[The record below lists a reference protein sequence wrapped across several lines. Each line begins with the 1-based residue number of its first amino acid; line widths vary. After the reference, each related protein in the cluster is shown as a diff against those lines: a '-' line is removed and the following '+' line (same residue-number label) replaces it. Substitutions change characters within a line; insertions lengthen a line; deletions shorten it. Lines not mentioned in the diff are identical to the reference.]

1 MKKVTKKL
9 LALVLVLT
17 MAVIA
22 PVGAQAASVVKEET
36 AYAIYYPKTNIYTYE
51 QQIGISEKSK
61 FTSLKSSRK
70 SVATV
75 VRKKTSG
82 KYSLYV
88 VPRKTG
94 TTTISY
100 KLNGVKHTQKVIVK
114 KYVNPYKKV
123 TINGK
128 DITAQFKKSNAA
140 LVSYQKYKNKKVTIK
155 YKMKKNWAQVHT
167 DYCRNGKILK
177 CLGTFKYKMSV
188 NKPKKN
194 STVESSQINHKD
206 MNSDEYSVILFK

>member
-1 MKKVTKKL
+1 MKKAAKKL

-22 PVGAQAASVVKEET
+22 PVGVQAASVVKEET
-36 AYAIYYPKTNIYTYE
+36 AYAIYYPKTNAYTNK
-51 QQIGISEKSK
+51 QQISGSEKSK
-61 FTSLKSSRK
+61 FTSLKSFKK

-75 VRKKTSG
+75 GCKKNSWG
-82 KYSLYV
+82 YALYV
-88 VPRKTG
+88 VAKKTG

-128 DITAQFKKSNAA
+128 DITSQFKKSNVAI
-140 LVSYQKYKNKKVTIK
+140 VSYQKYKNKKVTIK
-155 YKMKKNWAQVHT
+155 YEMKKNWAQVHT

-194 STVESSQINHKD
+194 STVEASLINHKD
-206 MNSDEYSVILFK
+206 MSSDQYSVIQFK